1 MAKKSEGVTGATE
14 LARTLRQSE
23 LKNVYLFYGEEDYLK
38 SNFTKIVIGMA
49 GVGEDAVTALDGKIT
64 PAVLEEALET
74 SPLLSETQ
82 VVTVRDSGIFKGSA
96 KSSGDYSFLAELSG
110 DSIVIFRE
118 TEADRNNSN
127 FKVAEACGLV
137 LECTVQPESE
147 VIKLLVKK
155 AAANGR
161 GITTGAILM
170 LFRGAGK
177 ELFRLTNEVD
187 RLSMLV
193 PQGGTIDE
201 KCVQEATELSPEA
214 RMFDLTDAIAEK
226 NCDKAMVMLR
236 AILADKIPEL
246 VVLAAVAK
254 HFQALYNTC
263 SLTEQNY
270 NIREVAENLKI
281 HEYVAKKYV
290 RQVQNYNKKLLAEII
305 AEIADVDMR
314 CKNSL
319 LDARDGLMILIEDIS
334 AK

>member
-96 KSSGDYSFLAELSG
+96 KSAGDYSFLAELSG

-118 TEADRNNSN
+118 TEADRNNAN

-137 LECTVQPESE
+137 LECAVQPESE

-161 GITTGAILM
+161 EGA
-170 LFRGAGK
+170 F
-177 ELFRLTNEVD
+177 
-187 RLSMLV
+187 
-193 PQGGTIDE
+193 Q
-201 KCVQEATELSPEA
+201 
-214 RMFDLTDAIAEK
+214 
-226 NCDKAMVMLR
+226 
-236 AILADKIPEL
+236 ADKRGG
-246 VVLAAVAK
+246 
-254 HFQALYNTC
+254 QA
-263 SLTEQNY
+263 
-270 NIREVAENLKI
+270 
-281 HEYVAKKYV
+281 
-290 RQVQNYNKKLLAEII
+290 
-305 AEIADVDMR
+305 
-314 CKNSL
+314 
-319 LDARDGLMILIEDIS
+319 
-334 AK
+334 